1 MTAVH
6 LKTEQLQYPEPQPEN
21 VEKAYISTGPAHPR
35 ASRSLKHNDTFAV
48 IDAHGDMNCS
58 APGADGLF
66 HRDTRYLSY
75 LELAVLGVQPLLL
88 ASNISEDATYL
99 RADLTNPDIYRD
111 GQIALLKDHV
121 HFERTVYVRGGMLH
135 QQITITNYNAT
146 PVHLVLTIGFDSDF
160 ADLFEVRGMRRP
172 RRGTIHHRVCGKQEA
187 EIVCTGL
194 DSVHRRTRITFEPA
208 PAELSPT
215 LATYRLTIAPQE
227 RSPIVVDAACTATE
241 ELQKRVAYLPGLL
254 EARRDFRRKIQQQA
268 IIETGNPSVNEVLRR
283 SSADLAMLTTETP
296 HGHYP
301 YAGIPWFSTAFGR
314 DGLITAIET
323 LWINPQAASGVLRY
337 LAHHQ
342 AVAHDPASDAEPGKI
357 LHETRGGEM
366 ASLGEVP
373 FGLYYGSID
382 STPLFVVLAGLY
394 AERTGDDAM
403 LAELW
408 PNIEAA
414 LHWMDT
420 YGDRDGDG
428 FIEYLRGV
436 DTGLANQGWK
446 DSCDSIFHADGQL
459 ADGPIALVEV
469 QAYAYEAKRLAAR
482 AARRLG
488 KTLRA
493 QQLEASANSLKDKFE
508 SAFWCDDIG
517 MYVLALD
524 GHKRQCRVR
533 ASNAGH
539 ALATG
544 IASRNRAD
552 QTSEHLLGAA
562 FFSGWGVRT
571 IADTEARYNPMSYH
585 NGSIWPHDNALIASG
600 LARIGRRDGVERIL
614 KALFD
619 AASRMDQ
626 RRLPELFC
634 GFRRRRGRAP
644 VLYPMSCSP
653 QAWASGATFYV
664 LQSLLGLEI
673 DGRSST
679 LRFNAPVVP
688 DWLDYVEIRNL
699 TIGANTKIDVRL
711 TRTQDQRVEVKH
723 TTKQGYVTIEMT
735 GIANNSAD

>member
-1 MTAVH
+1 MTAVQ
-6 LKTEQLQYPEPQPEN
+6 LKTEQLQYPEPRAEG
-21 VEKAYISTGPAHPR
+21 VEKAYIASGPAHPR

-48 IDAHGDMNCS
+48 IDAHGDMNCA
-58 APGADGLF
+58 APAADGLF

-75 LELAVLGVQPLLL
+75 LELSVLGVQPLLL

-111 GQIALLKDHV
+111 GEITLLKDHV

-135 QQITITNYNAT
+135 QQITITNYNAA
-146 PVHLVLTIGFDSDF
+146 PVNLVLTIGFDSDF

-172 RRGTIHHRVCGKQEA
+172 RHGTIQHRVCSQQEA

-194 DSVHRRTRITFEPA
+194 DNIHRRTRITFEPP
-208 PAELSPT
+208 PADLSTT
-215 LATYRLTIAPQE
+215 LATYRLTVAPQE
-227 RSPIVVDAACTATE
+227 RSHIVVDAACTVAE
-241 ELQKRVAYLPGLL
+241 ELPKRVAYLPGLL
-254 EARRDFRRKIQQQA
+254 EARRDFRRKIHKQA
-268 IIETGNPSVNEVLRR
+268 VIETGNQSVNEVLRR
-283 SSADLAMLTTETP
+283 SAADLAMLTTETP
-296 HGHYP
+296 LGHYP

-323 LWINPQAASGVLRY
+323 LWINPEAASGVLRY
-337 LAHHQ
+337 LAHYQ
-342 AVAHDPASDAEPGKI
+342 ATTHDPASDAEPGKI

-382 STPLFVVLAGLY
+382 STPLFVMLAGLY

-428 FIEYLRGV
+428 FIEYQRGV

-493 QQLEASANSLKDKFE
+493 QQLDASATSLKEKFE
-508 SAFWCDDIG
+508 SAFWCDEIG
-517 MYVLALD
+517 MYALALD
-524 GHKRQCRVR
+524 GNKRPCRVR

-544 IASRNRAD
+544 IVSPNRAHR
-552 QTSEHLLGAA
+552 TSDHLLDAA

-600 LARIGRRDGVERIL
+600 FARIGRRDGAERIL

-619 AASRMDQ
+619 AAAGMDQ

-673 DGRSST
+673 DGRNAA

-699 TIGANTKIDVRL
+699 SIDANTKIDVRL
-711 TRTQDQRVEVKH
+711 TRTQDDRVEVKH
-723 TTKQGYVTIEMT
+723 TTKQGHVTIET
-735 GIANNSAD
+735 TEAASG

>member
-1 MTAVH
+1 MTVAN
-6 LKTEQLQYPEPQPEN
+6 LKTEQLQYPEPRPEG
-21 VEKAYISTGPAHPR
+21 VEEAYIATGPAHPR
-35 ASRSLKHNDTFAV
+35 ASRSLKHNDTFVV

-75 LELAVLGVQPLLL
+75 LELTVLGVQPLLL
-88 ASNISEDATYL
+88 ASNLSEDATYL
-99 RADLTNPDIYRD
+99 RADLTNPDIFRD
-111 GQIALLKDHV
+111 GNIALLKDHV
-121 HFERTVYVRGGMLH
+121 HFERTVYVREGTLH
-135 QQITITNYNAT
+135 QQITITNYNTT
-146 PVHLVLTIGFDSDF
+146 PVSLVLTLGFDSDF

-172 RRGTIHHRVCGKQEA
+172 RRGAISHGVCNQQEA
-187 EIVCTGL
+187 ELLSTGL
-194 DSVHRRTRITFEPA
+194 DNVTRRTRITFDPA

-215 LATYRLTIAPQE
+215 LATFRLTIAPQE
-227 RSPIVVDAACTATE
+227 RSHIVVDAACTTTDA
-241 ELQKRVAYLPGLL
+241 LPKRVPYLPGLL
-254 EARRDFRRKIQQQA
+254 EARRDFRRKIHQQA
-268 IIETGNPSVNEVLRR
+268 VIETGNQSVNEVLRR
-283 SSADLAMLTTETP
+283 SASDLAMLTTETP

-323 LWINPQAASGVLRY
+323 LWINPEASRGVLRY

-342 AVAHDPASDAEPGKI
+342 AVTHNPASDAEPGKI

-373 FGLYYGSID
+373 FAQYYGSID

-414 LHWMDT
+414 LQWMDI

-428 FIEYLRGV
+428 FIEYQRGA

-446 DSCDSIFHADGQL
+446 DSCDSIFHANGTL
-459 ADGPIALVEV
+459 AEGPIALIEV
-469 QAYAYEAKRLAAR
+469 QAYAYEARRLAAR

-493 QQLEASANSLKDKFE
+493 QQLEASANSLKEKFE
-508 SAFWCDDIG
+508 SAFWCDEIG
-517 MYVLALD
+517 MYALALD
-524 GHKRQCRVR
+524 GNKRQCRVR

-539 ALATG
+539 VVGSG
-544 IASRNRAD
+544 IAQQSRAL
-552 QTSEHLLGAA
+552 QTSEQLLGAA

-600 LARIGRRDGVERIL
+600 LARIGRRDGAERIL
-614 KALFD
+614 RALFD
-619 AASRMDQ
+619 AAAGMDQ

-664 LQSLLGLEI
+664 LQSLLGLSIE
-673 DGRSST
+673 GRSST
-679 LRFNAPVVP
+679 LRFDAPVIP
-688 DWLDYVEIRNL
+688 DWLGFVEIRNL
-699 TIGANTKIDVRL
+699 AVGADSKVDVRL
-711 TRTQDQRVEVKH
+711 EKKPDGQTDIEH
-723 TTKQGYVTIEMT
+723 TTKQGRVALEATL
-735 GIANNSAD
+735 ADKA